1 MNMHKWAVQAA
12 LLAFAV
18 NLASGAEDPAVVAA
32 RQIFNE
38 HHDAVLWVSA
48 VCKVSFSTE
57 GGKDQP
63 QNFPEQERKIEAL
76 ATVISTNGM
85 LVTSL
90 SAIDPAREVSGR
102 EIMTGSGRVRIE
114 ASSVMKEME
123 VIMPDG
129 TEVPAD
135 VVMKDADLD
144 LAFIRIKTDSKEFK
158 GQSLSAI
165 DLKQAAKAAIAEE
178 VVSLGR
184 ADEVLGR
191 QPTVLCGQVSVILKK
206 PREFVRVTSAN
217 LGTPTFDLDGKLIGI
232 GVSRRM
238 ANKSS
243 VLVLIPA
250 ADIGEIAEQA
260 RNAGAQDGRP
270 AADAK

>member
-144 LAFIRIKTDSKEFK
+144 LAFIRLKTDSKEFK

-178 VVSLGR
+178 V
-184 ADEVLGR
+184 LGR
-191 QPTVLCGQVSVILKK
+191 QPTVLCGQVSVLLKK